1 VTIIATPNRRFR
13 DAALR
18 APKAARGR
26 ETETIPMVFAQGWI
40 LAERGDSR
48 RAQLEQFVADVYAH
62 AYRAELNEFP
72 PMLAAITDPNDRPVG
87 VIGAR
92 PAAEGP
98 LFLEQ
103 YLDAPIECFVSARL
117 ATPIPRARI
126 AEVGSL
132 ASTTPG
138 FGKAL
143 MSSLAA
149 YLDGAGFD
157 VAVFTATR
165 QLRNSIRKWNATTF
179 DFGPANGDRLGEDRA
194 HWGRVLRH
202 RSACPG
208 GPLEVVPRVRRR
220 RCATVRD
227 AAWRVAGRVVRR
239 LRALPAGARI
249 VTTSPLLER
258 LDTMAR
264 MRPAAIALHDGAE
277 RSIAY
282 AELPALV
289 RTAAADWAAT
299 GARVG
304 GLLTRNG
311 LDAVLAWLGAL
322 AARIALVP
330 LPPFFSAT
338 QLDAIAERAG
348 IDVIV
353 SDDPKRATSIAHVM
367 TRTRTVVG
375 LHAFLR
381 TQPHAAPQLAPT
393 ARLITFTSGTT
404 ASPKGV
410 LLSDGALVTVAES
423 LGQRTAL
430 DTGRRHLCAMPL
442 SVLLESTGGL
452 LRCLLAGATAVVPD
466 LPDIGMRS
474 ICDVDGPRLASSI
487 ARLGATDAILV
498 PGVVAH
504 PARRVR
510 AHHHTGAVAL
520 PRRGWC
526 SSATGKRTSA
536 RRNSGCRCSKAT
548 G

>member
-194 HWGRVLRH
+194 HWGAYYDTDPHVLAVHLKSFRACVGADAPL
-202 RSACPG
+202 SAMLRG
-208 GPLEVVPRVRRR
+208 VWQ
-220 RCATVRD
+220 D
-227 AAWRVAGRVVRR
+227 AWCDGSAHCR
-239 LRALPAGARI
+239 
-249 VTTSPLLER
+249 LER
-258 LDTMAR
+258 
-264 MRPAAIALHDGAE
+264 
-277 RSIAY
+277 
-282 AELPALV
+282 
-289 RTAAADWAAT
+289 
-299 GARVG
+299 
-304 GLLTRNG
+304 
-311 LDAVLAWLGAL
+311 
-322 AARIALVP
+322 
-330 LPPFFSAT
+330 
-338 QLDAIAERAG
+338 
-348 IDVIV
+348 
-353 SDDPKRATSIAHVM
+353 
-367 TRTRTVVG
+367 
-375 LHAFLR
+375 
-381 TQPHAAPQLAPT
+381 
-393 ARLITFTSGTT
+393 
-404 ASPKGV
+404 AS
-410 LLSDGALVTVAES
+410 
-423 LGQRTAL
+423 
-430 DTGRRHLCAMPL
+430 
-442 SVLLESTGGL
+442 
-452 LRCLLAGATAVVPD
+452 
-466 LPDIGMRS
+466 
-474 ICDVDGPRLASSI
+474 
-487 ARLGATDAILV
+487 
-498 PGVVAH
+498 
-504 PARRVR
+504 
-510 AHHHTGAVAL
+510 
-520 PRRGWC
+520 
-526 SSATGKRTSA
+526 
-536 RRNSGCRCSKAT
+536 
-548 G
+548 